1 MSIKTELGK
10 LEKSALIEII
20 SDLYKKNKSV
30 QEYLNFYIK
39 PDEDSLFEKY
49 RAKVYEAFYPKRGF
63 GYNLKQGKQSIT
75 DFKKLGPSTESLAD
89 LMLFYV
95 ETGVRFTGDYG
106 DMNEAF
112 YNSMESTYAN
122 ALKIIYKEGLLDVF
136 KQRSMQIIEDTQ
148 DMGWGFH
155 DSLSEIF
162 YQFYE

>member
-10 LEKSALIEII
+10 LEKKSLIEII
-20 SDLYKKNKSV
+20 LDLYKKNKSV
-30 QEYLNFYIK
+30 QEYLHFYIK
-39 PDEDSLFEKY
+39 PDEDGLFEKY
-49 RAKVYEAFYPKRGF
+49 RAKVYEAFFPKRGF

-75 DFKKLGPSTESLAD
+75 DFKKLGPSAESLAD

-122 ALKIIYKEGLLDVF
+122 ALKIIYKERLLDAF
-136 KQRSMQIIEDTQ
+136 KQRSMQILDDTQ